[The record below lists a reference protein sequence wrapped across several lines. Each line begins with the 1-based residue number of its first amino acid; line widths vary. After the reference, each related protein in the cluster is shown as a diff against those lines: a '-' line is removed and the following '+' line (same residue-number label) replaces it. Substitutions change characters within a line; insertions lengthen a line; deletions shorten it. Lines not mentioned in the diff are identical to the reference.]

1 MGETTTFDQGWTQLL
16 KERIPC
22 LFLKCSDKAQVVH
35 VLNAITNHTKH
46 PVYIYYRAHG
56 FVDTQHRRPIAET
69 REFESALAYAKRSF
83 SQKIRKLF
91 VFAELPPLNE
101 SKIDTNTLLVAI
113 QHATLHHRSIV
124 LIGTQS
130 MPTVLQEQLTTVE
143 LDYNYSV
150 QLPEPSPKRKKARSI
165 VLETG
170 TNQHVEI
177 DQSSVAD
184 AALDAD
190 ARNEYVDASLLPR
203 GVTSV
208 CCDLKKKV
216 GSRFGGLCQWLE
228 KKRLYFKARNL
239 RSPRGLV
246 LQGTPGVNWE
256 FALKMIGSA
265 WRTQLYRFDLRVLES
280 LPAAQAQEALH
291 QGLQFLEQTQPC
303 VAWIDN
309 LEQML
314 QWPDGQEV
322 GNSSRLLVDLMYWLE
337 KRESKVFVVL
347 TVNQVENL
355 PPEIFK
361 QGHFDEMFYLMLPGI
376 QERRDTIEYQIQQMG
391 LPIPSCTCLDRI
403 TNLANGMLVEE
414 IAQAIEHAAKQLN
427 QRLTPQKT
435 DSIYEAS
442 FKQNLDANTAS
453 H

>member
-1 MGETTTFDQGWTQLL
+1 MGETTVFDQGWTQLL

-83 SQKIRKLF
+83 SQKVRKLF

-101 SKIDTNTLLVAI
+101 SKDSISALLIGI
-113 QHATLHHRSIV
+113 QHATLHHRSII
-124 LIGTQS
+124 LIGTQHLPAS
-130 MPTVLQEQLTTVE
+130 LQEQVTMVE
-143 LDYNYSV
+143 VDYNNGV
-150 QLPEPSPKRKKARSI
+150 QLPPSLPTRKKARS
-165 VLETG
+165 VDWETE
-170 TNQHVEI
+170 TNQHADI
-177 DQSSVAD
+177 GQSSTEDPTFAECGS
-184 AALDAD
+184 
-190 ARNEYVDASLLPR
+190 NELVDASTLPR
-203 GVTSV
+203 GVTWVS
-208 CCDLKKKV
+208 CDMEKKT
-216 GSRFGGLCQWLE
+216 GSRFSGLCQWLE
-228 KKRLYFKARNL
+228 RKRLYFKARNL

-246 LQGTPGVNWE
+246 LQGTSGVNWD
-256 FALKMIGSA
+256 FALKMIGTA
-265 WRTQLYRFDLRVLES
+265 WKTQLYRFDLRVLES
-280 LPAAQAQEALH
+280 MPAAQSQEALH

-322 GNSSRLLVDLMYWLE
+322 GKSSRLLIDLMYWLE

-361 QGHFDEMFYLMLPGI
+361 LGHFDEMFYLMLPGI
-376 QERRDTIEYQIQQMG
+376 QERRDTIEQQIQQMG
-391 LPIPSCTCLDRI
+391 LPTPSCTCLDRI

-414 IAQAIEHAAKQLN
+414 IAQTIEQAAKQLN
-427 QRLTPQKT
+427 HRLTPRKV
-435 DSIYEAS
+435 DSIYEAIFNQRLNAGFTS
-442 FKQNLDANTAS
+442 N
-453 H
+453 